1 MQNIWRIARYEYGRH
16 VRRRGFLFTAFGL
29 PFLFAAT
36 IAVIVLI
43 ISWIV
48 GSDTEGRLGLVD
60 QSGQFAVV
68 DVATLDLRETIPV
81 DVFPDEAAARAAF
94 DANAIDAFVVIP
106 VDYLQNGQVR
116 AVGRDDLSNT
126 AEEQI
131 EAVLQQGL
139 IQTVPEQN
147 RARLGDPLNLDLRTL
162 DTGRTVDDGNILLFL
177 VPYLFATV
185 FFVTTFTTSGYLIQA
200 ITEEKEDRVM
210 EILATTVRPTEMMVG
225 KVWGLYLLG
234 LTQLAAWAAL
244 IAVPLLVLLR
254 NVPQWSTF
262 QLPWTVV
269 VAAVLYFLLG
279 YLLIAGCYAAAG
291 AAVPSAQEAGMLI
304 GPISFVSV
312 LPLMLIGVILGNPN
326 GPLATVISLIPF
338 SAPTAMLMRLVLADV
353 PAWQVATS
361 LVLLALTAAGAI
373 WLAARVMRLGML
385 RYGKRLSLRE
395 VFGR

>member
-139 IQTVPEQN
+139 IQTVPKQN

-385 RYGKRLSLRE
+385 RYGKRLGLRE

>member
-1 MQNIWRIARYEYGRH
+1 
-16 VRRRGFLFTAFGL
+16 L

-162 DTGRTVDDGNILLFL
+162 DTGRTIDDGNILLFL

-385 RYGKRLSLRE
+385 RYGKRLGLRE

>member
-16 VRRRGFLFTAFGL
+16 VRRRGFLFTALGL
-29 PFLFAAT
+29 PFLFAA
-36 IAVIVLI
+36 IIVVIVLI

-385 RYGKRLSLRE
+385 RYGKRLGLRE